1 MFFKSIPLKYL
12 MLILVSEMRKHFNS
26 GNINRL
32 KSISLL
38 SDQYFIYRDG
48 LFWKGRLFF
57 DKKQPQF

>member
-1 MFFKSIPLKYL
+1 